1 MRSASRPR
9 SASQA
14 SSISAARPSRPK
26 IARGRRSIRSSRASA
41 LDRAILPLETVGRG
55 MRRREFIKL
64 LGGAAASWPLSA
76 AAQQPTKPVIGFLV
90 SGSADSFAI
99 FVDAFKQGMRDNGLV
114 EDRDYVLDLR
124 FADGDYGRFPA
135 LAAETVQ
142 RKPAAII
149 VTTIS
154 AARAAQRATATIPIV
169 MTGLIDPV
177 GLGLVASL
185 ARPGGNTTGLSNMA
199 QDVMPKLVEILRSAL
214 PTIKV
219 IAILFNPTNPANREL
234 MSKEIPAQ
242 AGSIGVTIRPVEFR
256 GAAELEATFT
266 ALERQRPEAL
276 VVVSDAALYDL
287 RERISALA
295 LRHRLPMIA
304 YVPEFTDVG
313 ALMSYGPPRRAMYRR
328 SADYVK
334 KILAGAK
341 PGDLPV
347 EQPTQ
352 IELSI
357 NLQTAKTL
365 GIAIPDGLLARAD
378 RVIE

>member
-1 MRSASRPR
+1 
-9 SASQA
+9 
-14 SSISAARPSRPK
+14 
-26 IARGRRSIRSSRASA
+26 
-41 LDRAILPLETVGRG
+41 
-55 MRRREFIKL
+55 MRRRRFITL
-64 LGGAAASWPLSA
+64 VGSAVAWPLVA
-76 AAQQPTKPVIGFLV
+76 HAQQLARPVIGFLA
-90 SGSADSFAI
+90 SGSAHSFAI
-99 FVDAFKQGMRDNGLV
+99 FVDAFKQGMLDNGMV
-114 EDRDYVLDLR
+114 EDRDYLLDLR
-124 FADGDYGRFPA
+124 FADGDYDRFPT
-135 LAAETVQ
+135 LAAEVVQ
-142 RKPAAII
+142 RRPAVII

-177 GLGLVASL
+177 GVGLIASL

-199 QDVMPKLVEILRSAL
+199 QDVMPKLVEILRVTF
-214 PTIKV
+214 PTIRT
-219 IAILFNPTNPANREL
+219 IAILFNPTNPANREM

-242 AGSIGVTIRPVEFR
+242 ASSIGVTLRPIEFR
-256 GAAELEATFT
+256 GAKELDATFA
-266 ALERQRPEAL
+266 ALGQQPPDAL
-276 VVVSDAALYDL
+276 VVMSDAALYDL

-295 LRHRLPMIA
+295 LRHRLPTIA

-341 PGDLPV
+341 PADLPV

-357 NLQTAKTL
+357 NLKTAKAL

-378 RVIE
+378 RVVD

>member
-1 MRSASRPR
+1 MMR
-9 SASQA
+9 
-14 SSISAARPSRPK
+14 
-26 IARGRRSIRSSRASA
+26 G
-41 LDRAILPLETVGRG
+41 
-55 MRRREFIKL
+55 REFITL
-64 LGGAAASWPLSA
+64 IGGAAAGLSCA
-76 AAQQPTKPVIGFLV
+76 AARAQQPARPVIGFLA

-99 FVDAFKQGMRDNGLV
+99 YVDAFKQGMLDNGMI

-124 FADGDYGRFPA
+124 FANGDYSRFPT
-135 LAAETVQ
+135 LATEVAQ

-177 GLGLVASL
+177 GLGLIASL
-185 ARPGGNTTGLSNMA
+185 ARPGGNTTGLSNIA
-199 QDVMPKLVEILRSAL
+199 QDVMPKLVEILRAAF
-214 PTIKV
+214 PTIKI
-219 IAILFNPTNPANREL
+219 IAILFNPANPANREL

-242 AGSIGVTIRPVEFR
+242 ASSIGITLRPVEFR
-256 GAAELEATFT
+256 GAKELDATFV
-266 ALERQRPEAL
+266 ALGQQPPEAL
-276 VVVSDAALYDL
+276 VVMSDAALYDL

-295 LRHRLPMIA
+295 LKYRLPTIA
-304 YVPEFTDVG
+304 YVPEFTDAG
-313 ALMSYGPPRRAMYRR
+313 ALMSYGPPRQAMYRR
-328 SADYVK
+328 AAVYVK

-341 PGDLPV
+341 PADLPV

-365 GIAIPDGLLARAD
+365 GITIPDGLLARAD
-378 RVIE
+378 RVVD

>member
-1 MRSASRPR
+1 M
-9 SASQA
+9 Q
-14 SSISAARPSRPK
+14 
-26 IARGRRSIRSSRASA
+26 
-41 LDRAILPLETVGRG
+41 
-55 MRRREFIKL
+55 RREFITI
-64 LGGAAASWPLSA
+64 LGGAAVAWPLA
-76 AAQQPTKPVIGFLV
+76 ARAQQPARPLIGFLV

-99 FVDAFKQGMRDNGLV
+99 FVDAFKQGMLDNGMV

-135 LAAETVQ
+135 LAAEVAR

-177 GLGLVASL
+177 GIGLIASL
-185 ARPGGNTTGLSNMA
+185 ARPGGNITGLSNMA
-199 QDVMPKLVEILRSAL
+199 QDVMPKLVEILRATF
-214 PTIKV
+214 PTIRM
-219 IAILFNPTNPANREL
+219 IAILFNPTNPANRE
-234 MSKEIPAQ
+234 MMFKEIPAQ
-242 AGSIGVTIRPVEFR
+242 ANSIGVTIRPVEFR
-256 GAAELEATFT
+256 GAKELDATFV
-266 ALERQRPEAL
+266 ALGQQPPEAL
-276 VVVSDAALYDL
+276 VIMSDAAIYDL

-295 LRHRLPMIA
+295 LKHRLPTIA

-341 PGDLPV
+341 PADLPV
-347 EQPTQ
+347 QQPTQ

-357 NLQTAKTL
+357 NLRTAKTL
-365 GIAIPDGLLARAD
+365 GITIPDGLLARAD
-378 RVIE
+378 RIVD

>member
-1 MRSASRPR
+1 
-9 SASQA
+9 
-14 SSISAARPSRPK
+14 
-26 IARGRRSIRSSRASA
+26 
-41 LDRAILPLETVGRG
+41 
-55 MRRREFIKL
+55 MRRREFVTL
-64 LGGAAASWPLSA
+64 LGVLAISWPLTA
-76 AAQQPTKPVIGFLV
+76 RAQGTRPVIGFLV
-90 SGSADSFAI
+90 SGSSDSFAI
-99 FVDAFKQGMRDNGLV
+99 FVDAFKQGMSDNGLIQ
-114 EDRDYVLDLR
+114 DQDYVLDLR
-124 FADGDYGRFPA
+124 FADGDYGRFPT
-135 LAAETVQ
+135 LAAETVE

-154 AARAAQRATATIPIV
+154 AARAAQRATATIPIE

-177 GLGLVASL
+177 GLGLISSL

-242 AGSIGVTIRPVEFR
+242 AGSIGVTIRPVEFK
-256 GAAELEATFT
+256 GAAELETTFT

-295 LRHRLPMIA
+295 LRHRLPTIA

-365 GIAIPDGLLARAD
+365 GITVPDGLLARAD
-378 RVIE
+378 RVID

>member
-1 MRSASRPR
+1 MN
-9 SASQA
+9 
-14 SSISAARPSRPK
+14 
-26 IARGRRSIRSSRASA
+26 
-41 LDRAILPLETVGRG
+41 
-55 MRRREFIKL
+55 RREFITL
-64 LGGAAASWPLSA
+64 LSGAAVAWPLSV
-76 AAQQPTKPVIGFLV
+76 AAQQSTKPVIGFLV

-99 FVDAFKQGMRDNGLV
+99 FVDAFKHGMRDNGLV
-114 EDRDYVLDLR
+114 EDRDYVLDLH
-124 FADGDYGRFPA
+124 FADGDYGRFPM

-177 GLGLVASL
+177 GLGLVSSL

-214 PTIKV
+214 PTIRV

-256 GAAELEATFT
+256 GAAELEATFA

-295 LRHRLPMIA
+295 LKHRLPTIA

-334 KILAGAK
+334 RILAGAK
-341 PGDLPV
+341 PADLPV

-365 GIAIPDGLLARAD
+365 GIAIPDGLLARAN

>member
-1 MRSASRPR
+1 
-9 SASQA
+9 
-14 SSISAARPSRPK
+14 
-26 IARGRRSIRSSRASA
+26 
-41 LDRAILPLETVGRG
+41 
-55 MRRREFIKL
+55 MRRREFLMLI
-64 LGGAAASWPLSA
+64 GGAAVGLSCVA
-76 AAQQPTKPVIGFLV
+76 RAQQPARPIIGFLV

-99 FVDAFKQGMRDNGLV
+99 FVDAFRHGMLQNGMA

-124 FADGDYGRFPA
+124 FADGDYGRFPS
-135 LAAETVQ
+135 LAAEVVQ
-142 RKPAAII
+142 RKPAAIV

-154 AARAAQRATATIPIV
+154 AARAAQHATATIPIV

-177 GLGLVASL
+177 GVGLIASL

-199 QDVMPKLVEILRSAL
+199 QDVMPKLVEILRAAL
-214 PTIKV
+214 PTINL

-234 MSKEIPAQ
+234 MSREIPAQ
-242 AGSIGVTIRPVEFR
+242 ASSIGVTIRPVEFK
-256 GAAELEATFT
+256 GAGELDATFA
-266 ALERQRPEAL
+266 ALAQQPPEAL
-276 VVVSDAALYDL
+276 VVMSDAALYDL

-295 LRHRLPMIA
+295 LRHRLPTIA

-341 PGDLPV
+341 PADLPV

-357 NLQTAKTL
+357 NLRTAKAL
-365 GIAIPDGLLARAD
+365 GIVIPDGLPARAD

>member
-1 MRSASRPR
+1 
-9 SASQA
+9 
-14 SSISAARPSRPK
+14 
-26 IARGRRSIRSSRASA
+26 
-41 LDRAILPLETVGRG
+41 
-55 MRRREFIKL
+55 
-64 LGGAAASWPLSA
+64 
-76 AAQQPTKPVIGFLV
+76 
-90 SGSADSFAI
+90 
-99 FVDAFKQGMRDNGLV
+99 
-114 EDRDYVLDLR
+114 
-124 FADGDYGRFPA
+124 
-135 LAAETVQ
+135 
-142 RKPAAII
+142 
-149 VTTIS
+149 
-154 AARAAQRATATIPIV
+154 

-177 GLGLVASL
+177 GLGLISSL